1 MNNKR
6 EQFSTTFPPKFI
18 SVLRKHALIDERI
31 NMSEMIE
38 RYQNAYLEKL
48 EREKSKGQ
56 LKKQLIE
63 GYQTIANSQKRQ
75 SEDEIW
81 DETGNDGLK

>member
-1 MNNKR
+1 MNSKR
-6 EQFSTTFPPKFI
+6 EQFSTTLPIKTVNI
-18 SVLRKHALIDERI
+18 LRKHALVDERI
-31 NMSEMIE
+31 TMSEMLE
-38 RYQNAYLEKL
+38 RYQAAYLEKL

-63 GYQTIANSQKRQ
+63 GYRTIANSQKRQ

-81 DETGNDGLK
+81 DETSNDGLK